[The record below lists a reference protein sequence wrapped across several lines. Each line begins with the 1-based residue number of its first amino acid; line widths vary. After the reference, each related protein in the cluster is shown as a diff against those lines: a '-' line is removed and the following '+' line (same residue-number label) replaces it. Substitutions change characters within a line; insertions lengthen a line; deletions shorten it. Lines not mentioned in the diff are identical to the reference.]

1 MLILL
6 PLLLLLSNSSLTAQT
21 RYPYE
26 AIKGKD
32 TTVTML
38 KSQAVS
44 LNQTIV
50 KQREKINELKT
61 EYDSAKAEYSVLDSN
76 FNELHKY
83 AGEKS
88 AKVTELDSI
97 IKNQKPIIKVDT
109 IIKEVQVPSLP
120 PVKGLSRWGM
130 SFSRG
135 SLNSFS
141 DLRSTSI
148 EAIEGSTQALTYAP
162 DKHWETRSL
171 LTQGTIRGTRTTPVE
186 GTQTFGATLYS
197 AELIL
202 AYNFITG
209 EVGNVTVFGG
219 NGFAHTHRY
228 LTSASNPN
236 YPLMEINSAGG
247 VWTTFTTLG
256 GEVAFNLTKSVKAFG
271 GTKVNVYSTDDLD
284 AWATYNKG
292 NPDIIQ
298 YTYAGLAF
306 RFSK

>member
-1 MLILL
+1 
-6 PLLLLLSNSSLTAQT
+6 LSSSLTAQT

-26 AIKGKD
+26 LIKGKD

-38 KSQAVS
+38 KSQAVY
-44 LNQTIV
+44 LNQTIAKQKV
-50 KQREKINELKT
+50 KLNEIKT
-61 EYDSAKAEYSVLDSN
+61 EYDSAKAEYAVLDSS
-76 FNELHKY
+76 FNELNTY
-83 AGEKS
+83 AGQKS

-97 IKNQKPIIKVDT
+97 IKNQKPIIKIDT
-109 IIKEVQVPSLP
+109 VVVTKEVQVPSLP

-141 DLRSTSI
+141 DLRSESI
-148 EAIEGSTQALTYAP
+148 EAIEGSTQSLTYAP
-162 DKHWETRSL
+162 DKHWETRGV
-171 LTQGTIRGTRTTPVE
+171 LTQGTIRGIRTTPIE

-202 AYNFITG
+202 AYNFA
-209 EVGNVTVFGG
+209 VGKDGNITVFGG
-219 NGFAHTHRY
+219 NGFAHAHRY

-256 GEVAFNLTKSVKAFG
+256 GEIGINLTKSVKAFG

-284 AWATYNKG
+284 AWATFSKG

-306 RFSK
+306 RFSR